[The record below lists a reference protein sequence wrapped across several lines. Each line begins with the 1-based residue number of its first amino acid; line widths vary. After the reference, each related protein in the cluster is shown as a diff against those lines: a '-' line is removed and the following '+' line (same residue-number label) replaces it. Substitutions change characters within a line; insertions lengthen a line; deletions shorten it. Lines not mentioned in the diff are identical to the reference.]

1 MHRGAEVLTISNN
14 KNDEIGT
21 ETWTDFFCVIVRK
34 SGKFGFFTKNGKL
47 IDPIYE
53 AYAIDPCGGE
63 IHVKT
68 NDGYGVLS
76 SPEYFFEELPF
87 EYSLFS
93 EMFPIDDDN

>member
-1 MHRGAEVLTISNN
+1 MLTISNN

-76 SPEYFFEELPF
+76 SPSRLGIGGKRHSFGAGEYGVCP
-87 EYSLFS
+87 
-93 EMFPIDDDN
+93 